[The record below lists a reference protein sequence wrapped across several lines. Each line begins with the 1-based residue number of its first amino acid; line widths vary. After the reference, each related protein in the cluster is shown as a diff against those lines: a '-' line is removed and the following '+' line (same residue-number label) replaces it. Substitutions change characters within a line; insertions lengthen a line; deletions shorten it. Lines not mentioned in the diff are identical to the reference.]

1 MEKHVTVLGAI
12 HIAFGVIG
20 VLLAAFLFF
29 VLAGAGWISQDRDA
43 IAITTGIATVL
54 ALFFLLIS
62 IPQIVAGA
70 GILAH
75 KPWARILTLVLGV
88 LHLFNIPIGTVA
100 GLYTFWVLMDDRTT
114 AMFGLPSP
122 RSGAVVPSAQGA
134 QPGS

>member
-43 IAITTGIATVL
+43 IAITTGIGTVL
-54 ALFFLLIS
+54 AVFFLVIS
-62 IPQIVAGA
+62 VPQIVAGA

-75 KPWARILTLVLGV
+75 KQWARILTLILGV

-100 GLYTFWVLMDDRTT
+100 GLYTFWVLMDDRT
-114 AMFGLPSP
+114 AALFGQPLPP
-122 RSGAVVPSAQGA
+122 AAAVVPAPHGGVA
-134 QPGS
+134 GN